1 MSKAAA
7 VSSIRS
13 AGEAGFEEL
22 MGGARNWRI
31 WHLLGSNDLRHRYAR
46 SRVGQLWLT
55 VSNSCMIGSMATLWG
70 LLWNQQLA
78 GILPFFGV
86 GIIIWNFMSQ
96 VLTECTMILVEHA
109 RFYRNQRMHFSI
121 SIYSVIYKNT
131 MILAHNLIVIL
142 VVILAFR
149 VPINWYL
156 LQIVPALALTWI
168 TMGWLGYIIAMVCV
182 RYRDM
187 VQLITNWLLVFF
199 LLSPVMWRPD
209 FLPSQYHFLIDYNPL
224 AQYLDLLR
232 SPFLGQPVTIY
243 TWIVTIVIA
252 LGGGLLS
259 LPAIGRYRRRV
270 IFWM

>member
-1 MSKAAA
+1 M
-7 VSSIRS
+7 IPNPS
-13 AGEAGFEEL
+13 AGLPGTDPEIGIAWPVDARA
-22 MGGARNWRI
+22 GARI
-31 WHLLGSNDLRHRYAR
+31 CAIAYAR

-55 VSNSCMIGSMATLWG
+55 VSSGTMIGAMAIVWS
-70 LLWNQQLA
+70 LLWNQL
-78 GILPFFGV
+78 IHEIMPFFGV
-86 GIIIWNFMSQ
+86 GIIMWNFLAQ
-96 VLTECTMILVEHA
+96 VLTECTTIFVEHG
-109 RFYRNQRMHFSI
+109 RFYRNQRMNFSV

-131 MILAHNLIVIL
+131 LNFAHSLIII
-142 VVILAFR
+142 VVLILAFS

-168 TMGWLGYIIAMVCV
+168 KMAWLGYVLAMACV

-187 VQLITNWLLVFF
+187 IQVITNWVLVFF
-199 LLSPVMWRPD
+199 FLSPVMWRPN
-209 FLPSQYHFLIDYNPL
+209 FLPSEYHFLIDYNPL
-224 AQYLDLLR
+224 AQFLELLR

-243 TWIVTIVIA
+243 TWIITIVIA

>member
-55 VSNSCMIGSMATLWG
+55 VSSGSMIGGLAIVWS
-70 LLWNQQLA
+70 LLWNQS
-78 GILPFFGV
+78 IREVMPFVGV
-86 GIIIWNFMSQ
+86 SIIIWNFLAQ
-96 VLTECTMILVEHA
+96 VLTECTTIFADHG
-109 RFYRNQRMHFSI
+109 RFYRNQRMHFSV
-121 SIYSVIYKNT
+121 SIFSVIYKNT
-131 MILAHNLIVIL
+131 LVFVHNLIIIIVLIA
-142 VVILAFR
+142 AFS

-156 LQIVPALALTWI
+156 LQIVPALPLTWI
-168 TMGWLGYIIAMVCV
+168 MMTWLGYVLAMACV

-187 VQLITNWLLVFF
+187 IQVITNLLLVFF
-199 LLSPVMWRPD
+199 LLSPVMWRPN
-209 FLPSQYHFLIDYNPL
+209 FLPSEYHFLIDYSPL
-224 AQYLDLLR
+224 AQFLELLR
-232 SPFLGQPVTIY
+232 NPFLGQPVTLY

-252 LGGGLLS
+252 LGGGLVS
-259 LPAIGRYRRRV
+259 LPVIGRYRPRV